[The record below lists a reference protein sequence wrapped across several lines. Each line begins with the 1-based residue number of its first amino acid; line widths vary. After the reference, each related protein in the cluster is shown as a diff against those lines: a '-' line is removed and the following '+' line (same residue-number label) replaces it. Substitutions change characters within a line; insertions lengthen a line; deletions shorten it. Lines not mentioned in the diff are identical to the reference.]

1 MKSLCEHF
9 WCCVRWFIC
18 MPRVFIMMIAGL
30 GEVFSAYIF
39 AQKKR
44 KSKSREENAIDLWQK
59 VIKSFC
65 SKRKKKLFAYSM
77 LFLPG
82 G

>member
-1 MKSLCEHF
+1 
-9 WCCVRWFIC
+9 

-44 KSKSREENAIDLWQK
+44 KSKSGEDNAIDLWQK
-59 VIKSFC
+59 AIKSFC
-65 SKRKKKLFAYSM
+65 LKRKKKLFAYFS
-77 LFLPG
+77 FSSRAG
-82 G
+82 DKIGIEYEITK